1 MTQCERM
8 LQMLREAGDAG
19 VTSRQFVETGSGIFK
34 YTNRISDLRRQGYM
48 IEAIRVKDSLYRY
61 VLVRE
66 PLRIVVE
73 VDGQM
78 AVAI

>member
-8 LQMLREAGDAG
+8 LGMLRFAGDKG
-19 VTSRQFVETGSGIFK
+19 VTSREFVETGTGIFK
-34 YTNRISDLRRQGYM
+34 YTNRISDLRKQGYM

-66 PLRIVVE
+66 PVRTVIE
-73 VDGQM
+73 VSGQVCM
-78 AVAI
+78 V